1 MKYLWTTIKVKNME
15 ESLHFYKDL
24 LGLKVKDEKHVSEG
38 FDLAFLDMGE
48 SDIEL
53 LCSEKM
59 DCTIGSG
66 VTIGFEVES
75 IEEVRTRGQCPAG
88 APGKRRLR
96 SRQRTVS
103 RRWNEIRHGKGSKR
117 PRRSAC

>member
-53 LCSEKM
+53 LCNEKM

-66 VTIGFEVES
+66 VSIGFEVES
-75 IEEVRTRGQCPAG
+75 IEEVRTKLEKEGYEV
-88 APGKRRLR
+88 GKEQSPEDGMKFVMVKDPNGLGVQLVEYR
-96 SRQRTVS
+96 
-103 RRWNEIRHGKGSKR
+103 
-117 PRRSAC
+117 